1 MRREEIAFMTSPNT
15 ASSAIDT
22 PHGTITLSNRVLY
35 SLAQQ
40 AAMGTYGVVG
50 IASRYT
56 GFDTTQADPRR
67 GIEIAVSQ
75 GADLRTHVT
84 VTIHVIVEYGVRIRS
99 VTSSLQ
105 HQIAYAIGRST
116 NYAVDAV
123 YVHVS
128 GLRVTDT
135 D

>member
-1 MRREEIAFMTSPNT
+1 MRSGMHTMATQT
-15 ASSAIDT
+15 AQSSIDT
-22 PHGTITLSNRVLY
+22 THGNIRIEPRVVFT
-35 SLAQQ
+35 LAQS

-56 GFDTTQADPRR
+56 GYDTTHTDPRR
-67 GIEIAVSQ
+67 GIEIEILQ
-75 GADLRTHVT
+75 GADLKTHVT

-105 HQIAYAIGRST
+105 HQIVYQIERST
-116 NYAVDAV
+116 GYDVDAV

>member
-1 MRREEIAFMTSPNT
+1 MATHT
-15 ASSAIDT
+15 QQGSSASRTDT
-22 PHGTITLSNRVLY
+22 ERGAITLSPRLVY
-35 SLAQQ
+35 TLALQ

-56 GFDTTQADPRR
+56 GYDTTQHDPRR
-67 GIEIAVSQ
+67 GISIEFNDST
-75 GADLRTHVT
+75 DMRTHIT
-84 VTIHVIVEYGVRIRS
+84 VTLHVIVEYGVRIRS

-105 HQIAYAIGRST
+105 HQVAYHIQRST
-116 NYAVDAV
+116 GYAVDAV

-128 GLRVTDT
+128 GLRVTDA